1 VNRDYLEILK
11 SSKQAQFSLLFI
23 LFFALYFLIPHNES
37 NYFWRLPSI
46 LKGIPL
52 WINNIIFNALYEWFP
67 LKVWDPV
74 FEMYEEK
81 AAFREFTKSVSK
93 SLLFLITFVRELL
106 LGGDKTIDLFVSD
119 AWLKN
124 NEWMTWP
131 ALPWTAGTAGAF
143 LLGYKLDGIRLGLLG
158 GIGALYVSVFGNWVP
173 SIQTLSFVLITTPI
187 CFILGLSL
195 GIWGYLNKR
204 VETALQPILNI
215 MQTMPQFAYLVPIIA
230 LFGLGDHAGS
240 IATIIIATPPM
251 IRNTILGLK
260 RISPEVVE
268 AGLMSGCTKFQ
279 LLFKVLIPTARRDI
293 LNGVNTVIMQ
303 CLAMVVIA
311 SFVGANG
318 LGLNLKVALN
328 SLKIGKAAEAG
339 LCIVIIAVILDRYT
353 KAWAN
358 KPIDYFEDLN
368 FFQKYKYLI
377 FFGLSLVVSSII
389 AFLANGYFEKINY
402 LYIIPVEKGLTI
414 AHYIDGA
421 VDWVWET
428 FFYSLNSFNKFLLT
442 QVLGPMKKAYLGMP
456 VSATFALAM
465 GVAYII
471 GGIRTSLLVGGMLLF
486 IALSEYWDRA
496 LITMY
501 MATFAVLMASLNGI
515 IVGSIF
521 SQTERG
527 ARFILSVCDFFETF
541 PSFVYL
547 IPVIFLFNITD
558 TSVLIAAIIYATVPA
573 TRYTVWGLKSV
584 PLSLQE
590 AGTMSGVS
598 RLQRWTGIEIPIAF
612 PTIMLGVNQT
622 VVFSLQMVILGALI
636 GTEDLGQIIFGALSR
651 TKDGA
656 GVALTLGVFVS
667 LIAISVDVIVRN
679 WAEDRKKALG
689 LA

>member
-1 VNRDYLEILK
+1 MNRDYLEIIK
-11 SSKQAQFSLLFI
+11 SSKQAQFGLLFI

-471 GGIRTSLLVGGMLLF
+471 GGVRTALLVGGMLLF

-598 RLQRWTGIEIPIAF
+598 RMQRWTGIEIPIAF

>member
-1 VNRDYLEILK
+1 MNG
-11 SSKQAQFSLLFI
+11 F
-23 LFFALYFLIPHNES
+23 
-37 NYFWRLPSI
+37 
-46 LKGIPL
+46 
-52 WINNIIFNALYEWFP
+52 
-67 LKVWDPV
+67 
-74 FEMYEEK
+74 
-81 AAFREFTKSVSK
+81 
-93 SLLFLITFVRELL
+93 
-106 LGGDKTIDLFVSD
+106 
-119 AWLKN
+119 
-124 NEWMTWP
+124 
-131 ALPWTAGTAGAF
+131 
-143 LLGYKLDGIRLGLLG
+143 RLGLLG
-158 GIGALYVSVFGNWVP
+158 GIGALYIAVFGNWVP

-187 CFILGLSL
+187 CFVLGLSF
-195 GIWGYLNKR
+195 GIWGYLDKK
-204 VETALQPILNI
+204 VEAALQPVLNI

-268 AGLMSGCTKFQ
+268 AGLMSGCSKSQ

-311 SFVGANG
+311 SFVGAKG
-318 LGLNLKVALN
+318 LGLNLKIALN

-339 LCIVIIAVILDRYT
+339 LCIVIIALILDRFT

-358 KPIDYFEDLN
+358 KPVDYFENLTL
-368 FFQKYKYLI
+368 FERHR
-377 FFGLSLVVSSII
+377 SLVIFGAAILFFSIV
-389 AFLANGYFEKINY
+389 AFIANGYFDKINY
-402 LYIIPVEKGLTI
+402 LYIIPIEKGLTI
-414 AHYIDGA
+414 AHYIDAG
-421 VDWVWET
+421 VDWVWDT
-428 FFYSLNSFNKFLLT
+428 FFYSLNTFNKFLLT

-456 VSATFALAM
+456 VISTFTLAM
-465 GVAYII
+465 GVAYIV
-471 GGIRTSLLVGGMLLF
+471 GGLRTGLIVGGMLLF

-527 ARFILSVCDFFETF
+527 SQFILSVCDFFETF

-584 PLSLQE
+584 PLSLHE

-598 RLQRWTGIEIPIAF
+598 RMQRWTNIEIPIAF

-636 GTEDLGQIIFGALSR
+636 GTEDLGQVIFGALSR

-667 LIAISVDVIVRN
+667 LIAISVDVIVRK

-689 LA
+689 LL